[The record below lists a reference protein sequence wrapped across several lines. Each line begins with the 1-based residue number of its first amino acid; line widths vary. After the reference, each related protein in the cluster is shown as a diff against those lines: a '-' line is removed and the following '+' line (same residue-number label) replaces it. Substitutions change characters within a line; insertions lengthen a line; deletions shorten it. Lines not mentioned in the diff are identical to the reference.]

1 METEEPVWRIVTFTK
16 DTEHT
21 DAARD
26 IANKIASEMRS
37 AGLN

>member
-1 METEEPVWRIVTFTK
+1 METEMPVWRIVTFTK

-26 IANKIASEMRS
+26 IANKMASEMRS
-37 AGLN
+37 AGLR